1 MRVILNADIEKL
13 GRKGDL
19 VEVTPGYARNYLLP
33 KKLALTASKGAI
45 RQAETMRRARQE
57 RESRERDAAEGL
69 ATRIEALKLTVAARA
84 GEEGQLFGSV
94 TTSHIAE
101 ELQRALG
108 EEIDRR
114 RVHLPEPVRS
124 LGVHE
129 FTVQVRPDVAAR
141 GSIEVIP
148 ET

>member
-1 MRVILNADIEKL
+1 MRVILNADIDKL

-19 VEVTPGYARNYLLP
+19 VEVAPGYARNYLLP

-57 RESRERDAAEGL
+57 RENRERGAAEAL
-69 ATRIEALKLTVAARA
+69 AARIGALKLEISARA
-84 GEEGQLFGSV
+84 GEEGHLFGSV

-108 EEIDRR
+108 EEVDRR
-114 RVHLPEPVRS
+114 KIHLPEPVRS

-129 FTVQVRPDVAAR
+129 FTVQIRADVAAR